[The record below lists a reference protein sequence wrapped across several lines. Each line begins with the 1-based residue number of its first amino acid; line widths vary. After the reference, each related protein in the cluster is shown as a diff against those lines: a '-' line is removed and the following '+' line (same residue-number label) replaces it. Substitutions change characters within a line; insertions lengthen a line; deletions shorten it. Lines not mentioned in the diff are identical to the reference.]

1 MEARK
6 NDINQQLNEMAVA
19 REILAFK
26 IAECTKKVRN
36 GEQQYREELKKLR
49 EQRDKVYSGDQ
60 ETIKEIIE
68 NSRKQQLNNRNIVN
82 RDEER

>member
-1 MEARK
+1 MEVRK
-6 NDINQQLNEMAVA
+6 NDISHQLNEMAVA
-19 REILAFK
+19 IEILAFK
-26 IAECTKKVRN
+26 IAECTTKVQN